1 MKLGSKFFT
10 CALALSV
17 AVALCVPAMAFAGTT
32 ATLKAGKTAKV
43 TLYAP
48 SATKAKATLKVKG
61 QKAVAGVWKS
71 SNKKVVTVKAGKVTA
86 KKAGKATITAKFG
99 KKTYEAKVV
108 VKKTAIS
115 KKAAT
120 LEVGKK
126 LTLKLKGD
134 KIKKVQTSSD
144 AVAVKLASNKQKVAV
159 TAKAAGAAKVKVTSK
174 KGKTYTCKVTVTPPV
189 VAVTGVSFAK
199 TTLVMKKGDAPV
211 ANPAT
216 VTPANATD
224 KRVAYESKNPKVATV
239 DSQGNVTAVGFGATK
254 VTATSASGAKSDV
267 CDVYVTE
274 LDAEQWKTAIEN
286 VDVDAFKAA
295 LVSKDQDAISKQFE
309 QILDKAGI
317 DKSVFENANIDAEQ
331 SRKLIEGYSS
341 LIMSKVDPQLMT
353 KVMLN
358 PSAITVDDIQQ
369 VLNAITDTLS

>member
-17 AVALCVPAMAFAGTT
+17 AVALCVPAVALAGTS

-43 TLYAP
+43 TLYTP

-61 QKAVAGVWKS
+61 QKAAAGVWKS
-71 SNKKVVTVKAGKVTA
+71 SNKKVATVKAGKVTA
-86 KKAGKATITAKFG
+86 KKAGKATITVKFG
-99 KKTYEAKVV
+99 KKTYKAKVV

-115 KKAAT
+115 QKTAE

-126 LTLKLKGD
+126 LNLKLTGD
-134 KIKKVQTSSD
+134 KIKKVEASSA
-144 AVAVKLASNKQKVAV
+144 AVAVKLSSNKQKVAV

-174 KGKTYTCKVTVTPPV
+174 KGKAYTCKVTVTPPV

-199 TTLVMKKGDAPV
+199 TTLVLKKGETS

-216 VTPANATD
+216 VAPANATD
-224 KRVAYESKNPKVATV
+224 KRVAYESENPKVAAV
-239 DSQGNVTAVGFGATK
+239 DDQGNVTAVGFGTTK

-274 LDAEQWKTAIEN
+274 LDAKQWKAAIEN

-295 LVSKDQDAISKQFE
+295 LESKDKDAISEQFE

-317 DKSVFENANIDAEQ
+317 DKSVFENANIDTEE

-358 PSAITVDDIQQ
+358 PSAITVDDIRQ
-369 VLNAITDTLS
+369 VLDAITDTLS